1 MPDAHCE
8 SKTRR
13 AYFIK
18 KRQYFSYERSDKQY
32 ISRRGACEKPE
43 RNRPETPYQSGKK
56 QVYPRR
62 RRDRR
67 FVPQRIHRE
76 NRRRPYE
83 NTDVDVRRRHDEKRQ
98 ILPARKKRKGKQT
111 ENLSSYYYLLVCQQ
125 IVIQTLPKRRYFNAF
140 MKNARL

>member
-1 MPDAHCE
+1 MPDAHRE

-32 ISRRGACEKPE
+32 IRRRGACEKPE

-111 ENLSSYYYLLVCQQ
+111 ENLSSYYYLLAYR
-125 IVIQTLPKRRYFNAF
+125 ISRERNAVLV
-140 MKNARL
+140 KNTA

>member
-1 MPDAHCE
+1 MPDAHRE

-43 RNRPETPYQSGKK
+43 RNRPETPYQSWKK

-67 FVPQRIHRE
+67 PVPQRFTVKTEDAHTKILTLT
-76 NRRRPYE
+76 YA
-83 NTDVDVRRRHDEKRQ
+83 DVM
-98 ILPARKKRKGKQT
+98 
-111 ENLSSYYYLLVCQQ
+111 
-125 IVIQTLPKRRYFNAF
+125 
-140 MKNARL
+140 MKNVRFFPRGKNEKESKPKT